1 MDIYSGSKRRIVA
14 SGIFTAPPDVGG
26 GALMSHK
33 GPYIK
38 NPLGIA
44 YLPYSIPSYLQ
55 TTLSRQNSDV
65 A

>member
-33 GPYIK
+33 GP
-38 NPLGIA
+38 
-44 YLPYSIPSYLQ
+44 
-55 TTLSRQNSDV
+55 
-65 A
+65 